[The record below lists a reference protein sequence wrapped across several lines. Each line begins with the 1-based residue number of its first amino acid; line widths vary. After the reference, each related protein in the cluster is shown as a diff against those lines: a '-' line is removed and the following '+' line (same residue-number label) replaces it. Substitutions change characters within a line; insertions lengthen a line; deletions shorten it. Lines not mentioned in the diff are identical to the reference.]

1 MEQLTAT
8 LAAAGITT
16 DPRLLIQVLVA
27 VGLFIAV
34 LGIGAAVRSGPT
46 PQQRRIRAGAPDGMV
61 DSQIIR
67 PWDNDPTGA
76 LRLFVPRSGK
86 ERGKIAL
93 RLRQAGFHGG
103 GAVRTYF
110 IVRTAL
116 AFALPAVFVWLAWFG
131 TSLPNAAA
139 RIVEPV
145 SRLETTQVFLLA
157 VGLVVAG
164 FYGPS
169 LWLRQKVDAR
179 RTAISRGLPGALDLL
194 QVAIEAGLGFD
205 AAMTRVAHEI
215 ARFCPPIA
223 DEFTILQLEIH
234 AGKPRDRAFAEL
246 ERRTGVEEMASFANV
261 IQQATE
267 FGTPVSQALETYA
280 TEMRNDREL
289 KAQAKAN
296 QLPVKMSGVLAGC
309 MMPVLLLIMLTPIAI
324 RWVTVM

>member
-1 MEQLTAT
+1 MNQVTAY
-8 LAAAGITT
+8 LAALGIPS
-16 DPRLLIQVLVA
+16 DPRLLVQVMVGA
-27 VGLFIAV
+27 GLFIAV

-46 PQQRRIRAGAPDGMV
+46 PQQRRIRAAAPDSA
-61 DSQIIR
+61 DSQIVR

-76 LRLFVPRSGK
+76 LRLFVPRSGQ

-93 RLRQAGFHGG
+93 RLRQAGYHGA

-110 IVRTAL
+110 MVRTAL
-116 AFALPAVFVWLAWFG
+116 AFILPSLFIWVAWFG
-131 TSLPNAAA
+131 ASLPSAVA
-139 RIVEPV
+139 RLVEPA
-145 SRLETTQVFLLA
+145 SRLETAQVFLVA

-169 LWLRQKVDAR
+169 LWLRQKVKDR
-179 RTAISRGLPGALDLL
+179 RKAIRRGMPGALDLL

-215 ARFCPPIA
+215 GRFCPPIA

-289 KAQAKAN
+289 QAQAKAN
-296 QLPVKMSGVLAGC
+296 QLPVKMSGVLAGF